1 MIQKK
6 GLTSSKNDFGSRL
19 LIGCFGIILTV
30 LATFVNIE
38 STIFLMVA
46 VWTFIFLE
54 LTSIL
59 ELPELVKDVFFFFSV
74 LLFIG
79 CFFLLQTGNIVAII
93 TIGAFWLFGILA
105 ICFNQK
111 QKNYFF
117 SFLYMVYLTIP
128 FAFLVSLRKMNG
140 SSMFFLLFLI
150 VWALDIFS
158 YCFGISLGKNLIAPK
173 ISPKKTWEGT
183 IFGILFSFAT
193 GLFGFYYLLKDLSL
207 LIIIACL
214 LFPIIGFF
222 GDLFESSIKRQVRKK
237 DSGTILLGH
246 GGYLDRF
253 DSMMFVSVFF
263 FILTRFL

>member
-1 MIQKK
+1 
-6 GLTSSKNDFGSRL
+6 
-19 LIGCFGIILTV
+19 
-30 LATFVNIE
+30 
-38 STIFLMVA
+38 MVA
-46 VWTFIFLE
+46 VWTFIFVE
-54 LTSIL
+54 VTTIL
-59 ELPELVKDVFFFFSV
+59 ELPELIKDIFFFFSV

-79 CFFLLQTGNIVAII
+79 SFFLLQTGNIAVII
-93 TIGAFWLFGILA
+93 TLSVLWLLGIILISFG
-105 ICFNQK
+105 QK

-117 SFLYMVYLTIP
+117 SFLYMIYITIP
-128 FAFLVSLRKMNG
+128 FAFLISIRKTNG
-140 SSMFFLLFLI
+140 APMFFLLFLI

-158 YCFGISLGKNLIAPK
+158 YCFGMTLGKNLIVPK

-207 LIIIACL
+207 LIIISCL
-214 LFPIIGFF
+214 LLPIFGFF
-222 GDLFESSIKRQVRKK
+222 GDLFESSIKRHVSKK

-253 DSMMFVSVFF
+253 DSMLFVAVFF